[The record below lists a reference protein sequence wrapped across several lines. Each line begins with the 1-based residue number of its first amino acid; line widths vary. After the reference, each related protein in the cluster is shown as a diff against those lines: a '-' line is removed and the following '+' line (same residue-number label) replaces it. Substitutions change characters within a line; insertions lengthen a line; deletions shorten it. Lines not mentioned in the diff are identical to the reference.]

1 MGDLSGK
8 YKVFLGNRSRGLRYT
23 YKDRVQLEDM
33 FPRPDGTPGNLTSL
47 IEVHLVNPGGGA
59 FRVQSTLLWKGLHC
73 VNSKISLLKVQE
85 WLEKHV
91 ADNGDLA
98 AIYRPTINAFFAS
111 GVLGKIIDDAFPDV
125 DVDADEDADEDTPES
140 PKVTKGATPKS

>member
-8 YKVFLGNRSRGLRYT
+8 YKVYLGDRSRGLRYT
-23 YKDRVQLEDM
+23 YKDRVQLEEM

-47 IEVHLVNPGGGA
+47 IEGHLVNPGGGS

-73 VNSKISLLKVQE
+73 VNNKISLLKVQE

-91 ADNGDLA
+91 KENGDLA
-98 AIYRPTINAFFAS
+98 TIYRPVINAFFSS
-111 GVLGKIIDDAFPDV
+111 GVLGKVIDDAFPDV
-125 DVDADEDADEDTPES
+125 DIDADPDEDTES
-140 PKVTKGATPKS
+140 PKDKKGAPKS